1 MSTTGNIQRAA
12 VLGLGIIGSRALARL
27 GEAGWQVK
35 AWNRTPKGLPGEA
48 ATPEE
53 AIDGAQVISLYL
65 KDRAA
70 VREIVERIS
79 PHLVAGQILLNHA
92 TVDLETTQWLAAQ
105 CAERG
110 VRFLDTPF
118 TGSKNASAGGQ
129 LVYYTGGDP
138 ALAAEVEPYLMVTA
152 KSLLPCGG
160 IGSATVVKLGTNLIS
175 ACTVQALAEA
185 LAIAVK
191 HGVSAQA
198 FQDAVALNA
207 HASGLTAMK
216 LPGMASG
223 DFDTHFSMANMWKDS
238 SYAVTLADD
247 AGLNTPAIRAVS
259 ERMKELCDAGLA
271 DLDFSALAKPYLHAD
286 KA

>member
-1 MSTTGNIQRAA
+1 MSDPIKTAA

-27 GEAGWQVK
+27 KEAGWQVA
-35 AWNRTPKGLPGEA
+35 AWNRTPKGLPEEK

-53 AIDGAQVISLYL
+53 AVRGAQVISVYL

-70 VREIVERIS
+70 VRDVMERIS
-79 PHLVAGQILLNHA
+79 PHLKEGQIVLNHA
-92 TVDLETTQWLAAQ
+92 TVDLETTQWLAEICRRSGA
-105 CAERG
+105 
-110 VRFLDTPF
+110 RFLDTPF

-138 ALAAEVEPYLMVTA
+138 ELAKEVEPYLLVTA

-160 IGSATVVKLGTNLIS
+160 IGTATVVKLATNLIS

-191 HGVSAQA
+191 HGVSADA
-198 FQDAVALNA
+198 FQEAVSRNA

-238 SYAVTLADD
+238 SYAVTLAED
-247 AGLNTPAIRAVS
+247 AGLDAPAIRAVS
-259 ERMKELCDAGLA
+259 GRMKELCDEGLG
-271 DLDFSALAKPYLHAD
+271 DLDFSALAKPYLHQS
-286 KA
+286 

>member
-1 MSTTGNIQRAA
+1 MSGMPTIQRAA

-27 GEAGWQVK
+27 REAGWQVA

-48 ATPEE
+48 ATAEE
-53 AIDGAQVISLYL
+53 AIHGAQVISIYL

-70 VREIVERIS
+70 VRGVVEHIS
-79 PHLVAGQILLNHA
+79 PHLTEGQIVLNHA
-92 TVDLETTQWLAAQ
+92 TVDLETTQWLAEH

-110 VRFLDTPF
+110 ARFLDTPF

-138 ALAAEVEPYLMVTA
+138 ALVAEVEPYLMVTG

-160 IGSATVVKLGTNLIS
+160 IGSATVVKLATNLIS

-185 LAIAVK
+185 MAISVK
-191 HGVSAQA
+191 HGVSADD
-198 FQDAVALNA
+198 FQRAVALNA
-207 HASGLTAMK
+207 HASGLSAMK
-216 LPGMASG
+216 LPGMATG

-238 SYAVTLADD
+238 SYAVTLAEQ
-247 AGLNTPAIRAVS
+247 AGLDAPAIRSVS
-259 ERMKELCDAGLA
+259 GRMKELCDEGLA
-271 DLDFSALAKPYLHAD
+271 DLDFSALAKPYLHPD
-286 KA
+286 L

>member
-1 MSTTGNIQRAA
+1 MPDIQRAA

-27 GEAGWQVK
+27 REAGWRVK
-35 AWNRTPKGLPGEA
+35 AWNRTPKGLPDEA

-53 AIDGAQVISLYL
+53 AIDGAQVISIYL

-70 VREIVERIS
+70 VRGVMERIS
-79 PHLVAGQILLNHA
+79 PCLKEGQIVLNHA
-92 TVDLETTQWLAAQ
+92 TVDLETTGWLAER

-110 VRFLDTPF
+110 ARFLDTPF

-138 ALAAEVEPYLMVTA
+138 ALVAEVEPYLMVTA

-160 IGSATVVKLGTNLIS
+160 IGSATVVKLATNLIS

-185 LAIAVK
+185 LAISVK
-191 HGVSAQA
+191 HGVFAED
-198 FQDAVALNA
+198 FQRAVALNA
-207 HASGLTAMK
+207 HASGLSAMK
-216 LPGMASG
+216 LPGMATG

-238 SYAVTLADD
+238 SYAVTLAEQ
-247 AGLNTPAIRAVS
+247 AGLNAPAIRAVS
-259 ERMKELCDAGLA
+259 GRMRELCDDGLA
-271 DLDFSALAKPYLHAD
+271 DLDFSALAKPYLHPD
-286 KA
+286 P

>member
-1 MSTTGNIQRAA
+1 MNSTTLPSAA

-27 GEAGWQVK
+27 TEAGWHVK
-35 AWNRTPKGLPGEA
+35 GWNRTPKDLPGEV
-48 ATPEE
+48 ATPED
-53 AIDGAQVISLYL
+53 AIHGAHIISIYL

-70 VREIVERIS
+70 VRAVVERIS
-79 PHLVAGQILLNHA
+79 PHLIPGQILLNHA

-129 LVYYTGGDP
+129 LIYYTGGDP

-160 IGSATVVKLGTNLIS
+160 IGSATVVKLATNLIS

-185 LAIAVK
+185 MAISVK
-191 HGVSAQA
+191 HGVSAED
-198 FQDAVALNA
+198 FQRAVAINA
-207 HASGLTAMK
+207 HASGLSAMK

-238 SYAVTLADD
+238 SYAVTLADQ
-247 AGLNTPAIRAVS
+247 AGLDAPAIRAVS
-259 ERMKELCDAGLA
+259 GRMKELCEEGLA
-271 DLDFSALAKPYLHAD
+271 DLDFSALAKPYLHPPQP
-286 KA
+286 